1 MSKCMFAY
9 LKVEY
14 LGHIIFGEGVK
25 IDPKKILAMQEWP
38 VPKDVKSLRG
48 SLSLTGY
55 YRKFVKSY
63 GHITAPLTAL
73 LRKNSFSSSAEAEE
87 AFHQLKLAISNPP
100 VLGLSDFTKT
110 FTVEC
115 DASGNGI
122 SVVLMQE
129 HKPLPFTVK
138 F

>member
-9 LKVEY
+9 LEVEY

-63 GHITAPLTAL
+63 SHITAPLTTL
-73 LRKNSFSSSAEAEE
+73 LRKNFFSLSAEAEE
-87 AFHQLKLAISNPP
+87 AFHQLKLAISSPP
-100 VLGLSDFTKT
+100 VLALSDFTKT

-122 SVVLMQE
+122 GVVLMQE

>member
-25 IDPKKILAMQEWP
+25 IDPKKILAMQKWP

-63 GHITAPLTAL
+63 GHITAPLTTL
-73 LRKNSFSSSAEAEE
+73 LRKNFFSSSAEAEK
-87 AFHQLKLAISNPP
+87 AFHQLKLAISSPP
-100 VLGLSDFTKT
+100 VLALSDFTKT

-122 SVVLMQE
+122 GVVLMQE